1 VLTALVPQAS
11 QGLIEVLEIDI
22 NNESITSRKVG
33 GVLRKMRLPH
43 GRQSYTGKKG

>member
-1 VLTALVPQAS
+1 VLTTLVPQAS